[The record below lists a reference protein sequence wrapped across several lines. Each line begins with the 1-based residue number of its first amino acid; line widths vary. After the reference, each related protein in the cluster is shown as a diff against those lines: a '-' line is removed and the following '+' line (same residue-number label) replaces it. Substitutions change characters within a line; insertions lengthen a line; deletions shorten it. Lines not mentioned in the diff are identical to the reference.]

1 MTVRPNSFDLLR
13 LLAALAVVGGHAC
26 ELSGHVSA
34 DPLARFTGV
43 GGLGSLGV
51 SVFFAIS
58 GFLVVC
64 SFARRPNVASFAAAR
79 ALRLLPALAVVVL
92 VSALLIGPLVTR
104 APLSAYFTAPQTWL
118 YPIRNI
124 LILPVTYHLPG
135 VFAANPYPDAVNGS
149 LWTLRVEVGFYGL
162 TALLGWRGWLGRGV
176 LTGVA
181 LLFAAALI
189 AAIGSGR
196 APLQATLLLRSGVL
210 YFGGGALWAWRG
222 ETGWSD
228 PKLRLAAAAAALATV
243 ALAVSRTWGD
253 TALALL
259 APLWVVTLGQTGWP
273 GQRALARVG
282 DLSYGT
288 YLWAFPIQQ
297 ALVQAQPGVGVAALL
312 GETLLIVLPLAWLSW
327 RLVERPALA
336 LKPWAQRRLARF
348 GPRTDS
354 SDGGL
359 GAPDVR
365 IMEAEGAPQS
375 ASIGA
380 MAGAAPP
387 PVATNAPLRKPGLP

>member
-13 LLAALAVVGGHAC
+13 LLAALAVVWGHAC
-26 ELSGHVSA
+26 ELSGHVLA

-58 GFLVVC
+58 GFLVVG

-92 VSALLIGPLVTR
+92 ASALVIGPLVTR
-104 APLSAYFTAPQTWL
+104 APLGAYVTSPQTWL
-118 YPIRNI
+118 YPIRNV
-124 LILPVTYHLPG
+124 LILPVAYHLPG

-149 LWTLRVEVGFYGL
+149 LWTLRIEVGFYAL
-162 TALLGWRGWLGRGV
+162 TALLGWRRWLGPKV
-176 LTGVA
+176 LAAVA
-181 LLFAAALI
+181 ALFAAALVVAI
-189 AAIGSGR
+189 ATGTTPI
-196 APLQATLLLRSGVL
+196 QATLLLRSAVL

-222 ETGWSD
+222 DLGWSD
-228 PKLRLAAAAAALATV
+228 PRLRLAACAAALATV
-243 ALAVSRTWGD
+243 ALALSRSWGD

-259 APLWVVTLGQTGWP
+259 APLWAVALGQTGWP
-273 GQRALARVG
+273 GQGALARIG

-297 ALVQAQPGVGVAALL
+297 ALVQAQPRVGVAMLL
-312 GETLLIVLPLAWLSW
+312 GETLVVVLPLAWLSW

-336 LKPWAQRRLARF
+336 LKPWAHRQLARF
-348 GPRTDS
+348 DQRAVPAEGDPDE
-354 SDGGL
+354 
-359 GAPDVR
+359 PDVR
-365 IMEAEGAPQS
+365 IAEAKRAP
-375 ASIGA
+375 
-380 MAGAAPP
+380 
-387 PVATNAPLRKPGLP
+387 